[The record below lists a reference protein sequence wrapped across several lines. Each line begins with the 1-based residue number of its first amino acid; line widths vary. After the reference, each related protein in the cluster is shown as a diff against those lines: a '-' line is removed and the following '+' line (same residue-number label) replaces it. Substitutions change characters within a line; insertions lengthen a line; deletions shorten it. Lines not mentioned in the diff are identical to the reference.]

1 MRQVSAP
8 AALFCVSRTET
19 RHDWISYLKALIT
32 GIAGFAGRHLTEYL
46 QSRGDEVAGI
56 ENNDREEIASFI
68 KGHNDLKVFI
78 GDLRDEHL
86 LTKAIKQFK
95 PDTIFHLAAQSSVR
109 FSFENPLET
118 FSVNIIGTLVLFETI
133 SKMEFPI
140 KTLVITSSEI
150 YGRLTPEE
158 CPVREDHPL
167 RPVNPYAVSK
177 ATVDLMAYQYSKAFG
192 MPIYVV
198 RAFSHSGPYQK
209 TVAVLSDWAMQV
221 AKIGLGISQ
230 PVMKVGNMDVVRDYT
245 DVRDIVRAYA
255 ALVEKGTPGEPYNV
269 CSGIGYRLSDLLVK
283 YQGLISKKIE
293 VMVDQSRMR
302 PVDIPILVGS
312 NEKIKRDTGWSP
324 TIPIDITLRDTFNF
338 WREFLVQEV

>member
-1 MRQVSAP
+1 M
-8 AALFCVSRTET
+8 
-19 RHDWISYLKALIT
+19 KALIT
-32 GIAGFAGRHLTEYL
+32 GIGGFAGRHLTEYL
-46 QSRGDEVAGI
+46 QGRGDEVAGI
-56 ENNDREEIASFI
+56 ENDDREEIAPFAKS
-68 KGHNDLKVFI
+68 HQNLKIFI

-109 FSFENPLET
+109 LSFENPLET

-133 SKMEFPI
+133 SKIDFPI

-158 CPVREDHPL
+158 CPVSEDHPL
-167 RPVNPYAVSK
+167 RPINPYAVSK
-177 ATVDLMAYQYSKAFG
+177 ATVDLMAYQYCKAFG

-198 RAFSHSGPYQK
+198 RAFSHSGPHQK

-221 AKIGLGISQ
+221 AKIDLGISQ
-230 PVMKVGNMDVVRDYT
+230 PLIKVGNMAVVRDYT
-245 DVRDIVRAYA
+245 DVRDVVQAYA

-269 CSGIGYRLSDLLVK
+269 CSGIGYRLSDLLEK
-283 YQGLISKKIE
+283 YRGFTSKSIDVVIDK
-293 VMVDQSRMR
+293 SRMR

-312 NEKIKRDTGWSP
+312 NEKIKKDTGWSP

-338 WREFLVQEV
+338 WRDYLVEEV